1 MQPSPKEVGKP
12 HALPTEGEGARAD
25 DETTPVP
32 GGDSSESSWESLGS
46 TRVIE
51 GNTPHVLPRA
61 SAERPEPESDSRRD
75 IMPRTGKVPV
85 SFGDFELVSKIGEGA
100 MGAVYKA
107 RQLSFRRDVALKVLF
122 PHIANNPKLVERL
135 YREGRVMGQL
145 DHSNIVQAFEVNEFQ
160 GWHYVAQEYVNGQS
174 MQKWLAHLGRVSI
187 GDALH
192 IVLVCARALEYAH
205 NLGFVHRDIKPDNI
219 LIDVSGIVKVAD
231 LGMVKVEEENELTQT
246 GHAVGTPW
254 YMPLEQAKNAKDT
267 DGRSDIYALGCML
280 YCFLTGMP
288 PFAGKTLLEVIRA
301 KDLGTF
307 PPARQANPDV
317 PERLDLIII
326 KMTSKQPK
334 HRYQTCAELIKD
346 LESLQLAHP
355 RLEFLAHKSVPIDVA
370 STKAPSSHDDPRPV
384 AVTDPNTWY
393 VRVKDAEGNTE
404 VHKLATAQVQSMLN
418 EDLLPPN
425 AKASHDREVG
435 FRALATYKEFH
446 GVALVKASKQSADQ
460 HAERYRSLYRKIE
473 EEAEQREREKEIAT
487 VETHTP
493 DWVPLAIKIGAGAFG
508 FLLLIWFISWLS
520 R

>member
-1 MQPSPKEVGKP
+1 MQPSPHEVGKP
-12 HALPTEGEGARAD
+12 DALPTGGEGARSD
-25 DETTPVP
+25 DESTPVP
-32 GGDSSESSWESLGS
+32 GGDSSENSWASLGS

-51 GNTPHVLPRA
+51 GNTPHSLPRA
-61 SAERPEPESDSRRD
+61 VEQFAQAQSDPRD
-75 IMPRTGKVPV
+75 VMPRTGREPV
-85 SFGDFELVSKIGEGA
+85 SFGDFQLLNKIGEGA

-107 RQLSFRRDVALKVLF
+107 RQLSFGRDVALKVLF

-145 DHSNIVQAFEVNEFQ
+145 DHPNIVQAFEVNESH
-160 GWHYVAQEYVNGQS
+160 GWHYIALEYVDGQS
-174 MQKWLAHLGRVSI
+174 MQKWLAHLGRLNI

-192 IVLVCARALEYAH
+192 IVVACARALEYAH

-219 LIDVSGIVKVAD
+219 LIDGRGNVKVAD
-231 LGMVKVEEENELTQT
+231 LGMVKIDDEDLALTQT

-267 DGRSDIYALGCML
+267 DRRSDIYALGCML

-307 PPARQANPDV
+307 PPTRQANPEV

-326 KMTSKQPK
+326 KMASKQPK
-334 HRYQTCAELIKD
+334 HRYQSCAELIRD
-346 LESLQLAHP
+346 LESLQLAHAK
-355 RLEFLAHKSVPIDVA
+355 LEFLEHKNAPTEVA
-370 STKAPSSHDDPRPV
+370 ATKAPSSHDDPRPV
-384 AVTDPNTWY
+384 AVADPNTWY
-393 VRVKDAEGNTE
+393 VRVKDAEGNTA
-404 VHKLATAQVQSMLN
+404 VHKLVTAQVQSMLA

-435 FRALATYKEFH
+435 FRALATYKEFQ
-446 GVALVKASKQSADQ
+446 GSALVKASKQSADQ
-460 HAERYRSLYRKIE
+460 HTARYRSLYRKIE
-473 EEAEQREREKEIAT
+473 EEAEQRERDKEVAT
-487 VETHTP
+487 AAPGTP
-493 DWVPLAIKIGAGAFG
+493 DWLPLALKIGAGAVG
-508 FLLLIWFISWLS
+508 FLLFIWLISLLS